1 MISENRPCFVIGTGG
16 HCRVIL
22 SILLEPSNQHH
33 QVIGILDLQ
42 TPKEGEDIFDIP
54 VIGSVEKL
62 ESFSGESPDLFL
74 SIGDNATRKKYFEL
88 WKAQGLNFPNLI
100 SEKALISS
108 KVNIGQGNVICPHAH
123 VGPYVTIGDNNI
135 INTRA
140 TLEHESSVADHCHI
154 APASMVCGRSQIGNQ
169 CFIGAGA
176 TIIDYIKVS
185 SETLVGA
192 GSVVVKNIDTSSL
205 VYVGVPAKLIKKR

>member
-1 MISENRPCFVIGTGG
+1 MIFENRTCFVIGAGG
-16 HCRVIL
+16 HCRVLL
-22 SILLEPSNQHH
+22 SILLEPSNQHYEI
-33 QVIGILDLQ
+33 IGILDLQ
-42 TPKEGEDIFDIP
+42 TPKEKKEIFGIP
-54 VIGSVEKL
+54 VIGGVEKL

-88 WKAQGLNFPNLI
+88 WKAQGFQFPNLI
-100 SEKALISS
+100 SEKAFISS

-123 VGPYVTIGDNNI
+123 IGPYVTIGDNNI
-135 INTRA
+135 INTRT
-140 TLEHESSVADHCHI
+140 TLEHESGVGDHCHI
-154 APASMVCGRSQIGNQ
+154 APASLVCGRSQIGDL